1 MDDYWSYIAVGLG
14 SFVLG
19 WGICHWYCIRTFGDI
34 LEYFGI
40 TIADLENMKFDGF
53 PIEHADE
60 SDENEVA
67 ITVEQVNGQLFAY
80 TRENPRFL
88 AQGRNREELLDALG
102 QKLNNATILISED
115 DEGFHLMVTED

>member
-1 MDDYWSYIAVGLG
+1 MDDYWSYIAVGVS
-14 SFVLG
+14 SFVVG
-19 WGICHWYCIRTFGDI
+19 WVISHWYCIRTFGDI

-40 TIADLENMKFDGF
+40 TTEDLENMKIEGF